1 MNIVLCGMM
10 GCGKTTVAALLEK
23 YGYTVVDT
31 DSVIVERYGSIA
43 DLFAKRGEEYF
54 REIETRIT
62 AEIAK
67 NYSDAVISTG
77 GGCVLRKENVKNLK
91 AGGKIIY
98 LRARAETLIK
108 RLQGDASRPLL
119 QGGLE
124 ERVNGI
130 LNARAAVYERVADY
144 IIDTDELTAL
154 QIAEKIREINL

>member
-10 GCGKTTVAALLEK
+10 GCGKTTVAAQLEK
-23 YGYTVVDT
+23 HGYTVVDT

-130 LNARAAVYERVADY
+130 LNARAAVYERVADH

-154 QIAEKIREINL
+154 QVAEKIREINL

>member
-54 REIETRIT
+54 REIETRIA

-130 LNARAAVYERVADY
+130 LNARAAVYERVADH

-154 QIAEKIREINL
+154 QVAEKIREINL

>member
-130 LNARAAVYERVADY
+130 LNARAAVYERVADH

-154 QIAEKIREINL
+154 QVAEKIREINL